1 MPGAS
6 EVLVV
11 VDVQNGFVR
20 EESAHVVPI
29 IVDLVTKW
37 ESTGR
42 GVIFTRYFNH
52 PGSLFERLINW
63 NKMQGPP
70 ETDLVPELLPLAER
84 GIVFDKR
91 TYSLLNAEGI
101 ELVRS
106 RGWTDIYVCGIATES
121 CVLKT
126 AVDAFEVGLTP
137 WLIEDASASHAGPV
151 AHEAGLLVT
160 RRFIGE
166 GQIISTAEALDRI
179 AASPQTVA

>member
-1 MPGAS
+1 MPGVS

-11 VDVQNGFVR
+11 VDVQNGFFR
-20 EESAHVVPI
+20 AESAHVVPV
-29 IVDLVTKW
+29 IVDLVAKW
-37 ESTGR
+37 QETGR
-42 GVIFTRYFNH
+42 DVIFTRYFNY
-52 PGSLFERLINW
+52 PGSLFERLIDW
-63 NKMQGPP
+63 TEMQGAP
-70 ETDLVPELLPLAER
+70 ETDLVQELLPLAAR

-91 TYSLLNAEGI
+91 TYSMLNPEGI
-101 ELVRS
+101 ELVQS

-151 AHEAGLLVT
+151 EHEAGLLVT

-166 GQIISTAEALDRI
+166 GQIISTAEALARI
-179 AASPQTVA
+179 KAAPQTVP